1 MRLDR
6 RVNLI
11 AWRVIFHVWDVE
23 EVEAMAC
30 REGLQLGAK
39 WCWSKGMFG
48 CRPRLGVPARQP
60 ISALGDENRTPGDYA
75 WRRRCLGGSIQTGPK
90 CILKLNCLRLARLL
104 QQPFIQ
110 RSSLH
115 PIREATEVRGVF
127 QELIVKHTR
136 REQNGV
142 AHEHT
147 QLAKRVVHVAV

>member
-1 MRLDR
+1 MCGMLR
-6 RVNLI
+6 RSNL
-11 AWRVIFHVWDVE
+11 WRAERAYNF
-23 EVEAMAC
+23 
-30 REGLQLGAK
+30 GAK
-39 WCWSKGMFG
+39 WSWRKCTLKS
-48 CRPRLGVPARQP
+48 
-60 ISALGDENRTPGDYA
+60 DY
-75 WRRRCLGGSIQTGPK
+75 LSM
-90 CILKLNCLRLARLL
+90 ARLL

-147 QLAKRVVHVAV
+147 QFAKRVVHVAV